1 MLTRSTILLL
11 TTFSLVACDRISGA
25 ADQKIA
31 DAEAIGYAC
40 RVSLKKPEDCMK
52 ENEAQ
57 SPSSV
62 LGGWKAA
69 DKDIKDKKINA
80 EMSNSPVAASEVAVS
95 SAPSAAET
103 EATASG
109 DKTVE
114 KGSHLPVEEPKK
126 SAETE
131 AHKPASH

>member
-1 MLTRSTILLL
+1 MLTRSMILLL
-11 TTFSLVACDRISGA
+11 AAFSLVGCDRISGA

-57 SPSSV
+57 SPSSI
-62 LGGWKAA
+62 LDGWKAA

-80 EMSNSPVAASEVAVS
+80 EMSNAPTAASEVAAS
-95 SAPSAAET
+95 SPSAAET
-103 EATASG
+103 EATTSG
-109 DKTVE
+109 EKTAE
-114 KGSHLPVEEPKK
+114 KVSNLPAEEPKK
-126 SAETE
+126 SAETD
-131 AHKPASH
+131 AHKSASH